1 MTHETHFTRAIVMIA
16 QAQYEYEKLAAANAL
31 TPKSIADICEPLQ
44 VDLGFDE
51 ATASKIASRELS
63 LRDIV
68 LLLKEGE

>member
-1 MTHETHFTRAIVMIA
+1 MTREISFTTAIVMIA

-44 VDLGFDE
+44 VELGFDE
-51 ATASKIASRELS
+51 ETASKIASRELS